1 METRPHTPS
10 DEVDLHELLFRL
22 RNRWPLFLASL
33 LLAGLL
39 AFLYLRVKEPV
50 YAFRATM
57 LLGDQG
63 TGSKQAQEL
72 LKILEVKEKGTKME
86 DEIGLLTSADMV
98 GQALNR
104 LPFNVAYY
112 AAPTTWLNTLKDV
125 QVRERPA
132 GAVPFRLVPDPNT
145 PQLTGVRIY
154 IEPQPDGRF
163 TLRAD
168 ADEGKLYSL
177 PTGEL
182 VREVLDVHLNETVRL
197 GDTLRHPL
205 LTAVLLPE
213 PGYPAGSSAERYFV
227 VLRDHNSLI
236 AEYSKHLSIKP
247 IDRESRI
254 IELTSKGAVPQKE
267 VQFLDTLMQ
276 SYVENDLLS
285 KNLTGQKTVAFLDKE
300 IGHLS
305 DSLRRSTAALSSFR
319 AARGVVDAS
328 AQSARGIQQQGELE
342 MMRAKV
348 ATNRKYY
355 QNMLS
360 YLRENQGTT
369 QIVAP
374 SSVGIEDPVVNNL
387 ILQLTDLNSQRAAL
401 GVNASFENPM
411 VTVLN
416 ERIRVAKET
425 LTQTLA
431 NMTRAADITLR
442 DLDAQLA
449 RVRGSMSQM
458 PENERQLASLQSK
471 SDFNDKNYQFLIEK
485 RAEAA
490 IALATNATDKKVVDA
505 AGMQGDTPTAPKPGV
520 VLLIALVAGLGLP
533 LGLTLLLDKANRRIQ
548 SKEDLSR
555 ITAIPLL
562 GVVAHGSKQ
571 DKENMLH
578 DPKGP
583 LPESFRS
590 IRVNLQY
597 LAAGLDKKLIGVTS
611 SVPGEGKTFCSVN
624 LAAEMAQSGRKVLLL
639 ECDLRRPTVAS
650 YFQLDKAC
658 AEHGLSSYL
667 MGLSSLE
674 ESRHPSGVRNLDVM
688 CCGPT
693 PANPTEL
700 LESTRMEELLAQ
712 LRQQYD
718 YVIVDTPPSG
728 YVSEFFMLLRH
739 LDANIY
745 VVRQNYTD
753 KGLIAQINEL
763 HREQKVKHIYI
774 VINDMHFTKTYEYR
788 HKEKA
793 YAYGY

>member
-10 DEVDLHELLFRL
+10 DELDLHELLFRL
-22 RNRWPLFLASL
+22 RNRWPLFLVSG

-39 AFLYLRVKEPV
+39 AFLYLQVKEPV

-98 GQALNR
+98 SQALNR
-104 LPFNVAYY
+104 LPFSVAYY
-112 AAPTTWLNTLKDV
+112 AAPATWLNTLKEV
-125 QVRERPA
+125 QVRERAA
-132 GAVPFRLVPDPNT
+132 GAVPFRLVPDPNA
-145 PQLTGVRIY
+145 PQLTDVRIY
-154 IEPQPDGRF
+154 VEPQADGRF
-163 TLRAD
+163 TITAD
-168 ADEGKLYSL
+168 ADKGRLYSL

-182 VREVLDVHLNETVRL
+182 VREVLDVHLNETVRA

-213 PGYPAGSSAERYFV
+213 PGYPAGGSAERYFV
-227 VLRDHNSLI
+227 LLRDHNSLI
-236 AEYSKHLSIKP
+236 GEYTQHLTIKP

-254 IELTSKGAVPQKE
+254 IELTSKGTVPQKE

-319 AARGVVDAS
+319 AARGVVDAG

-374 SSVGIEDPVVNNL
+374 SSVGIEDPVVNSL

-401 GVNASFENPM
+401 GVNASVENPM

-416 ERIRVAKET
+416 ERIKVAKES

-442 DLDAQLA
+442 DLDAQLS

-471 SDFNDKNYQFLIEK
+471 TDFNDKNYQFLIEK

-505 AGMQGDTPTAPKPGV
+505 AGMQGDAPTAPKPGV
-520 VLLIALVAGLGLP
+520 VMLIALVAGLGLP

-583 LPESFRS
+583 LAESFRS

-639 ECDLRRPTVAS
+639 ECDLRRPTVAG
-650 YFQLDKAC
+650 YFQLDNAC

-674 ESRHPSGVRNLDVM
+674 DSRHPSGVRNLDVM
-688 CCGPT
+688 CCGPI

-700 LESTRMEELLAQ
+700 LESARMEELLAQ

-718 YVIVDTPPSG
+718 YVIVDTPPTG

-753 KGLIAQINEL
+753 KGLISQINEL

>member
-1 METRPHTPS
+1 MESRPHTPA
-10 DEVDLHELLFRL
+10 DELDLHELFFRL
-22 RNRWPLFLASL
+22 RQRWPLFLASL

-98 GQALNR
+98 GQALQR
-104 LPFNVAYY
+104 LPFNVQYF
-112 AAPTTWLNTLKDV
+112 AAPATWLNTLKDV
-125 QVRERPA
+125 QVRERPL
-132 GAVPFRLVPDPNT
+132 GAVPFRLVPDPAA
-145 PQLTGVRIY
+145 PQLTGVPIY
-154 IEPQPDGRF
+154 VEQLPDGRF
-163 TLRAD
+163 TLKAD
-168 ADEGKLYSL
+168 ANKGTLYSL

-182 VREVLDVHLNETVRL
+182 VREVLDVHLNETVRA

-205 LTAVLLPE
+205 LTAVVQAE
-213 PGYPAGSSAERYFV
+213 PGYPAGGTAERYFV
-227 VLRDHNSLI
+227 LLRDHVSLI
-236 AEYSKHLSIKP
+236 GEYSQHLSIKP
-247 IDRESRI
+247 IDRESRM
-254 IELTSKGAVPQKE
+254 IELTSKGSVPQKE
-267 VQFLDTLMQ
+267 MQFLDTLMRN
-276 SYVENDLLS
+276 YVENDLQT
-285 KNLTGQKTVAFLDKE
+285 KNMTGQKTVAFLDKE

-319 AARGVVDAS
+319 AARGVVDVE

-342 MMRAKV
+342 MLRAKV

-360 YLRENQGTT
+360 YLRASKGTN

-374 SSVGIEDPVVNNL
+374 SSIGIEDPVVNNL

-401 GVNASFENPM
+401 GVSASAENPM
-411 VTVLN
+411 VTVLD
-416 ERIRVAKET
+416 ERIRLAKET
-425 LTQTLA
+425 LAQTLN
-431 NMTRAADITLR
+431 NMTRAADIALR
-442 DLDAQLA
+442 DLDSQLGQ
-449 RVRGSMSQM
+449 VRGSMNRM
-458 PENERQLASLQSK
+458 PENERQLASLKSK
-471 SDFNDKNYQFLIEK
+471 TDFNDKNYQFLIEK

-490 IALATNATDKKVVDA
+490 IALATNATDKKIVDE
-505 AGMQGDTPTAPKPGV
+505 AGMSGDGPTAPKPGV
-520 VLLIALVAGLGLP
+520 VALIALVAGLVLP
-533 LGLTLLLDKANRRIQ
+533 LGITLLMDKANRRIQ

-555 ITAIPLL
+555 ITNIPML
-562 GVVAHGSKQ
+562 GVVAHGTAQ
-571 DKENMLH
+571 DKENMLR

-583 LPESFRS
+583 IAESFRS

-639 ECDLRRPTVAS
+639 ECDLRRPTVAG
-650 YFQLDKAC
+650 YFQLEQAC
-658 AEHGLSSYL
+658 TEHGLSSYL
-667 MGLSSLE
+667 MGLSTLE
-674 ESRHPSGVRNLDVM
+674 DCRHPSSVRNLDVI
-688 CCGPT
+688 CCGPI

-700 LESTRMEELLAQ
+700 LESARMEELLNQ
-712 LRQQYD
+712 LREQYD
-718 YVIVDTPPSG
+718 YVIVDTPPTG

-753 KGLIAQINEL
+753 KGLISHINEL
-763 HREQKVKHIYI
+763 HREQKIKHIYMI
-774 VINDMHFTKTYEYR
+774 INDMYFTKTYEYR
-788 HKEKA
+788 HKEKV